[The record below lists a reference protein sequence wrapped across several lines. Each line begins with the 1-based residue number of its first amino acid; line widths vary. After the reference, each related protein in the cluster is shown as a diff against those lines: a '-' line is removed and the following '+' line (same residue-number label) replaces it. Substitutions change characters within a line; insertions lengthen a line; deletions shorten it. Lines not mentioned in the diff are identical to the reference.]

1 MPVNS
6 NKPKRWK
13 NDIARS
19 VDMYNDWFIRFAP
32 ETYRTTRVQTTDDV
46 RTTLNQTSN
55 LTNIS
60 VDLLKAGTVAR

>member
-32 ETYRTTRVQTTDDV
+32 ETYRTT
-46 RTTLNQTSN
+46 S
-55 LTNIS
+55 
-60 VDLLKAGTVAR
+60 TVSI